1 MHKGFAFYSPHQT
14 TTFFLKAVLLSFW
27 IGHDVVAALVMS
39 TMPGTMLT
47 RHSAFFITAIAVL
60 AGGTVFS
67 CLWAW
72 MTGSLFGTQTEA
84 RAATGNPL
92 TSLKKKSGILLGAGL
107 VATAG
112 VAVAAERHF
121 AWLESESDPERRL
134 GRANLVIAKKCA
146 EVAGLE
152 KGLFQTDE
160 QIVMAQC
167 LLQYDKG
174 YAALHARN

>member
-14 TTFFLKAVLLSFW
+14 MTFFLKAVLLSFW
-27 IGHDVVAALVMS
+27 IGLDVVAALVMS
-39 TMPGTMLT
+39 TMPDTVLV
-47 RHSAFFITAIAVL
+47 RYSACFIAAIAIL

-72 MTGSLFGTQTEA
+72 LTGSLFGTQPET
-84 RAATGNPL
+84 RATTRTRLISMKRKTGM
-92 TSLKKKSGILLGAGL
+92 LLGAGV

-121 AWLESESDPERRL
+121 AWLESESDPDRRF
-134 GRANLVIAKKCA
+134 GRANLAIAKKCA
-146 EVAGLE
+146 EVASFE
-152 KGLFQTDE
+152 KSLFQTDE

-174 YAALHARN
+174 YAALHVSN